1 MSVRSDITAADGWAQ
16 GEDKL
21 LEWAVVDADGA
32 PLDLTGVTLLWT
44 LFSANRLTEILA
56 KTPTTFDATP
66 TNNDGA
72 RVTIADIDTIDATGA
87 VVIAAGA
94 YWYELWKVNEGDEQ
108 RLAYGDAYLAAS
120 GRRQEV
126 AP

>member
-1 MSVRSDITAADGWAQ
+1 M
-16 GEDKL
+16 
-21 LEWAVVDADGA
+21 
-32 PLDLTGVTLLWT
+32 TLLWT
-44 LFSANRLTEILA
+44 LFRANRRTEVLA

-72 RVTIADIDTIDATGA
+72 RVAIVDTDTIAADGS
-87 VVIAAGA
+87 VVIAAGM
-94 YWYELWKVNEGDEQ
+94 YWYELWKVDEGDEQ
-108 RLAYGDAYLAAS
+108 RLAFGDAYLHAS